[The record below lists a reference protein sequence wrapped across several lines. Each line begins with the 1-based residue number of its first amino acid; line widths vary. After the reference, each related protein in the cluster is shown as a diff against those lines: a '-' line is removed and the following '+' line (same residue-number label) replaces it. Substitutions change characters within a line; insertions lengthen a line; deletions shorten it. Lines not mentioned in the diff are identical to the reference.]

1 MNLDS
6 MASDSACGADFMKSR
21 LGIVVEH
28 AARMKPHGM
37 KPHAM
42 TAMTRLM
49 IASRHAANP
58 KGSHPLSDIVIAVRC
73 P

>member
-1 MNLDS
+1 

-28 AARMKPHGM
+28 AVSM

-58 KGSHPLSDIVIAVRC
+58 TPLRVPTS
-73 P
+73 

>member
-1 MNLDS
+1 

-28 AARMKPHGM
+28 AASM

-49 IASRHAANP
+49 IASRRAANP
-58 KGSHPLSDIVIAVRC
+58 
-73 P
+73 